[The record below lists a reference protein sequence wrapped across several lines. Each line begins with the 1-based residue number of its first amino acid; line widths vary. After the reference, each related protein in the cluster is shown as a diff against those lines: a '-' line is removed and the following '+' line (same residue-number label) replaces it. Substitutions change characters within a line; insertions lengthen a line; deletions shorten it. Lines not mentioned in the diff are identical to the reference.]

1 MEDVFSSAYCVIAAS
16 SARGQREGFLKGRK
30 ERQYLQLD
38 GGDAKKGGLYVCRFI
53 DNFDEHVLNSPLS
66 KRGWVLQE
74 RALAR
79 RTIYFTDWQ
88 AYWEC
93 GNGVRCETMTKIH
106 K

>member
-1 MEDVFSSAYCVIAAS
+1 VIAAS
-16 SARGQREGFLKGRK
+16 SARGQRDGFLGARK
-30 ERQYLQLD
+30 ERQFLRLGND
-38 GGDAKKGGLYVCRFI
+38 GETGSGDLYVCRFI
-53 DNFDEHVLNSPLS
+53 DNFGEHVLDSPLS

-93 GNGVRCETMTKIH
+93 GDGERCEAMTKID